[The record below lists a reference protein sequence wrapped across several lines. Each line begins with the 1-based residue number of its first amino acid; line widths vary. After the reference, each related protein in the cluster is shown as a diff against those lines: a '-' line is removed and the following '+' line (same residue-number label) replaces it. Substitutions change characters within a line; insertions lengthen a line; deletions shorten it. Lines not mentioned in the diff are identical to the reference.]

1 MERYIGIDAHLKS
14 CTLAVMGSSGRRL
27 QELVVETNGQALRT
41 SVKALAGQKS
51 ICLEEGELSEW
62 LYELLMPLASR
73 VVVVQAQ
80 RRTGTKNDAV
90 DAWQLADL
98 LRRQAVRNPVYKA
111 PGCFSGL
118 REAVRGYQVTVR
130 DVVRAKNRLRAVYR
144 TRGVSVSGREIYRP
158 EQREAWLRKLPAA
171 RRRLAELLSAQ
182 LDVLAAMAEQANR
195 WLLEE
200 AGRCPVVGL
209 LATAPGIGPVRASQ
223 IVATVISPH
232 RFRTKRQFWSYCGL
246 AVVTRSS
253 SDWELDPEGKR
264 VRRKVALTR
273 GLNRNRHP
281 LLKEVFKSAASS
293 IISLMP
299 THPLALNYQRLV
311 GAGTKASLARVTIA
325 RQLAAAVLAMWKHQ
339 EGYDSQ
345 RHNRQ
350 GAA

>member
-14 CTLAVMGSSGRRL
+14 CTLAVMGWSGRRL
-27 QELVVETNGQALRT
+27 QELVVETNGQALRA
-41 SVKALAGQKS
+41 SLKALAGDKS

-62 LYELLMPLASR
+62 LYELLTPVASR
-73 VVVVQAQ
+73 VVVVQPQ
-80 RRTGTKNDAV
+80 RRTGTKSDAV

-98 LRRQAVRNPVYKA
+98 LRRQAVHNPVYKA
-111 PGCFSGL
+111 PGRFSGL
-118 REAVRGYQVTVR
+118 REAVRAYQVTVR

-144 TRGVSVSGREIYRP
+144 ARGVSVSGCEIYRP
-158 EQREAWLRKLPAA
+158 EQREVWLHKLPGA

-182 LDVLAAMAEQANR
+182 LDVLATVAEQAES

-209 LATAPGIGPVRASQ
+209 LATAPGIGQVRASQ

-253 SDWELDPEGKR
+253 SDWELDGEGRR
-264 VRRKVALTR
+264 VRRKLALPR

-281 LLKEVFKSAASS
+281 VLKEVFKGAAAT
-293 IISLMP
+293 IVSLMP
-299 THPLALNYQRLV
+299 THPLTLNYQRLI

-339 EGYDSQ
+339 EKYEPQ
-345 RHNRQ
+345 RHKVQ